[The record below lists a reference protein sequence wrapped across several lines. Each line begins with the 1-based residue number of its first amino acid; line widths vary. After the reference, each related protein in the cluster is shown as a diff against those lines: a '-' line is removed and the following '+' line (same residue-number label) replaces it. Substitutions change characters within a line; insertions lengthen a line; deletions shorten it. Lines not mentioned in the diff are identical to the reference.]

1 MNDNIIL
8 YAISLICI
16 ILLLIEWIF
25 ISHKKCSVNA
35 IVFVGYSFPLY
46 YLMIYK
52 GAGGAAFTW
61 WFYLVLF
68 TSIHVIILLIILF
81 YFFISRRRANERKQR
96 CDKWNEGCAFFW
108 VTLACRC
115 VIFTSLWPSILQMV
129 YIGTPAFQRNE
140 AGERVSSRMVGIG
153 KFVLFSTSTSKA
165 FWMESNNCSMSLL
178 VSTASL
184 LLFSFGCFSALC

>member
-1 MNDNIIL
+1 MPDGMGREFAYLSSHATNRYFIPNWG
-8 YAISLICI
+8 I

-25 ISHKKCSVNA
+25 ISHKKCSINA

-81 YFFISRRRANERKQR
+81 YFFSTILRRRANERKQR
-96 CDKWNEGCAFFW
+96 CDK
-108 VTLACRC
+108 
-115 VIFTSLWPSILQMV
+115 
-129 YIGTPAFQRNE
+129 
-140 AGERVSSRMVGIG
+140 
-153 KFVLFSTSTSKA
+153 
-165 FWMESNNCSMSLL
+165 
-178 VSTASL
+178 
-184 LLFSFGCFSALC
+184 

>member
-25 ISHKKCSVNA
+25 ISHKKCSINA

-81 YFFISRRRANERKQR
+81 YFFRTISRRRANERKQR

-108 VTLACRC
+108 VTLAYRG

-129 YIGTPAFQRNE
+129 SIGTPASSVMRLANE
-140 AGERVSSRMVGIG
+140 SRHE
-153 KFVLFSTSTSKA
+153 
-165 FWMESNNCSMSLL
+165 W
-178 VSTASL
+178 
-184 LLFSFGCFSALC
+184 

>member
-1 MNDNIIL
+1 MIKCILISFLLCITFSQMGKGLLVYICEYMYLKAIQNDIIL
-8 YAISLICI
+8 YTISLICI

-25 ISHKKCSVNA
+25 ISHKKCSINA

-96 CDKWNEGCAFFW
+96 CDK
-108 VTLACRC
+108 
-115 VIFTSLWPSILQMV
+115 
-129 YIGTPAFQRNE
+129 
-140 AGERVSSRMVGIG
+140 
-153 KFVLFSTSTSKA
+153 
-165 FWMESNNCSMSLL
+165 
-178 VSTASL
+178 
-184 LLFSFGCFSALC
+184 

>member
-25 ISHKKCSVNA
+25 ISHKKCSINA

-81 YFFISRRRANERKQR
+81 YFFIVIYCFIF
-96 CDKWNEGCAFFW
+96 CDIKKYRFTLHHSGC
-108 VTLACRC
+108 
-115 VIFTSLWPSILQMV
+115 
-129 YIGTPAFQRNE
+129 
-140 AGERVSSRMVGIG
+140 
-153 KFVLFSTSTSKA
+153 K
-165 FWMESNNCSMSLL
+165 
-178 VSTASL
+178 VST
-184 LLFSFGCFSALC
+184 FSFNYQ

>member
-25 ISHKKCSVNA
+25 ISHKKCSINA

-96 CDKWNEGCAFFW
+96 CD
-108 VTLACRC
+108 R
-115 VIFTSLWPSILQMV
+115 
-129 YIGTPAFQRNE
+129 
-140 AGERVSSRMVGIG
+140 
-153 KFVLFSTSTSKA
+153 
-165 FWMESNNCSMSLL
+165 
-178 VSTASL
+178 
-184 LLFSFGCFSALC
+184 

>member
-25 ISHKKCSVNA
+25 ISHKKCSINA

-68 TSIHVIILLIILF
+68 TSIHVIILLII
-81 YFFISRRRANERKQR
+81 FFSTILRRRANERKQR

-108 VTLACRC
+108 VTLAYRC

-129 YIGTPAFQRNE
+129 MRSIRTRFVLSNGKRVSLALQSAGTRIPKRWSARQL
-140 AGERVSSRMVGIG
+140 AGELRHSPVHRDAPHDGS
-153 KFVLFSTSTSKA
+153 FSI
-165 FWMESNNCSMSLL
+165 L
-178 VSTASL
+178 VH
-184 LLFSFGCFSALC
+184 SALF

>member
-1 MNDNIIL
+1 MSDGMGRELAYLSSHATNRYFIPNWG
-8 YAISLICI
+8 I

-25 ISHKKCSVNA
+25 ISHKKCSINA

-81 YFFISRRRANERKQR
+81 YFFSTILRRRANERKQR
-96 CDKWNEGCAFFW
+96 CDK
-108 VTLACRC
+108 
-115 VIFTSLWPSILQMV
+115 
-129 YIGTPAFQRNE
+129 
-140 AGERVSSRMVGIG
+140 
-153 KFVLFSTSTSKA
+153 
-165 FWMESNNCSMSLL
+165 
-178 VSTASL
+178 
-184 LLFSFGCFSALC
+184 

>member
-25 ISHKKCSVNA
+25 ISHKKCSINA

-81 YFFISRRRANERKQR
+81 YSTISRRRANERKQR

-108 VTLACRC
+108 VTLAYRC

-129 YIGTPAFQRNE
+129 Y
-140 AGERVSSRMVGIG
+140 
-153 KFVLFSTSTSKA
+153 FSTSTSKA
-165 FWMESNNCSMSLL
+165 FWMKSNNCSMSLL

-184 LLFSFGCFSALC
+184 LLFSFGCFRALC

>member
-1 MNDNIIL
+1 MPDGMGREFAYLSSHATNRYFIPNWG
-8 YAISLICI
+8 I

-25 ISHKKCSVNA
+25 ISHKKCSINA

-96 CDKWNEGCAFFW
+96 CDK
-108 VTLACRC
+108 
-115 VIFTSLWPSILQMV
+115 
-129 YIGTPAFQRNE
+129 
-140 AGERVSSRMVGIG
+140 
-153 KFVLFSTSTSKA
+153 
-165 FWMESNNCSMSLL
+165 
-178 VSTASL
+178 
-184 LLFSFGCFSALC
+184 

>member
-25 ISHKKCSVNA
+25 ISHKKCSINA

-46 YLMIYK
+46 YLMICK
-52 GAGGAAFTW
+52 GAGGEAFTW

-81 YFFISRRRANERKQR
+81 YFFSTILRRRANERKQR

-108 VTLACRC
+108 SLSHTAASSSHSCDRASCRWSTFPQAHRKPFGWKATTARCPCWSPRLPCSCSPLAALELY
-115 VIFTSLWPSILQMV
+115 VNKTTITAIKLLILRS
-129 YIGTPAFQRNE
+129 FQKKDC
-140 AGERVSSRMVGIG
+140 AIV
-153 KFVLFSTSTSKA
+153 A
-165 FWMESNNCSMSLL
+165 
-178 VSTASL
+178 
-184 LLFSFGCFSALC
+184 